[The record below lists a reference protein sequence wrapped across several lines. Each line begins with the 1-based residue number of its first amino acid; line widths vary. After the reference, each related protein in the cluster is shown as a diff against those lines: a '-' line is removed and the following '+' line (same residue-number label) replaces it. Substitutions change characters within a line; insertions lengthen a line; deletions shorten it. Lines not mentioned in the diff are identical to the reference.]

1 MKNEDVRLKFYT
13 PQLKPIEV
21 PYFSSGVPAGFPSP
35 AADFEEDRISFDKI
49 VFGHKIST
57 KFVVKVEGSSMRGA
71 CIQDQD
77 LIVVDKSLKPK
88 TNMIAVCLLNG
99 EFTLK
104 RLKIEKKCVWL
115 VPENPDYESI
125 QVNDNEQIEIWG
137 IVTHSLHDHLKNL

>member
-1 MKNEDVRLKFYT
+1 
-13 PQLKPIEV
+13 
-21 PYFSSGVPAGFPSP
+21 
-35 AADFEEDRISFDKI
+35 
-49 VFGHKIST
+49 
-57 KFVVKVEGSSMRGA
+57 MRGA

-104 RLKIEKKCVWL
+104 RLKIEKKCVRL
-115 VPENPDYESI
+115 VPENPEYDAI